1 MYWIREDM
9 AAVPQN
15 PCHKKEKGVQY
26 ISVKYTEAFKFV
38 IIWATLILMDLGHF
52 AEG

>member
-1 MYWIREDM
+1 MYVLDKGRHGCCVTKPM
-9 AAVPQN
+9 PQ
-15 PCHKKEKGVQY
+15 KGVQY
-26 ISVKYTEAFKFV
+26 VSVKYTEAFKFV